1 MIDIQGELLAIETE
15 WDSQYISIA
24 DLLYYLK
31 NGNENIDYKDVA
43 TVLLKKLSN
52 LNVDLIDLYDECPE
66 VVYEEDPRLYFTVT
80 YGICAY
86 RRGDDNSAIS
96 LVGKRDNLF
105 FDFLTCIKNSKV
117 NLEHIKLSLDEWD
130 FEQVNAKDV
139 FVEVE
144 KIEKGLNIT
153 IPQDREPYDGIMG
166 AFQDFKNGVY
176 KQRELNL
183 LREENQTLKS
193 RIEELN
199 KNPNSSQQ
207 TNRIA
212 ELEQQLEELKQ
223 KLAQA
228 TQPPTVGNRKNYNP
242 TERETHLQIIY
253 GLVEKLTKKDINHS
267 KYQRGNNINKSS
279 IARDLADEV
288 QGLFINPRNEEG
300 FRNRLTKILKEAE

>member
-1 MIDIQGELLAIETE
+1 MIDIQSELLAIETE

-31 NGNENIDYKDVA
+31 NGNENIGYKDVA

-52 LNVDLIDLYDECPE
+52 LNVDLIDLYEECPE
-66 VVYEEDPRLYFTVT
+66 AVYEKDPRLYFTVT

-96 LVGKRDNLF
+96 LVRKRDNLF

-130 FEQVNAKDV
+130 SEQVNAKDV

-153 IPQDREPYDGIMG
+153 IPQDREPYNDIMG
-166 AFQDFKNGVY
+166 ALQDFKNGVY
-176 KQRELNL
+176 KQRELDL
-183 LREENQTLKS
+183 LKEENQKLKS

-207 TNRIA
+207 INRIA

-223 KLAQA
+223 KLAQV
-228 TQPPTVGNRKNYNP
+228 TQPPIAEEKQNRISQPQRDIFTLLVMNNYQNYQSRNALFEAINADMKAKGIRASDIKYP
-242 TERETHLQIIY
+242 TLDNLIDDNLR
-253 GLVEKLTKKDINHS
+253 
-267 KYQRGNNINKSS
+267 INKTSPFPPK
-279 IARDLADEV
+279 
-288 QGLFINPRNEEG
+288 Q
-300 FRNRLTKILKEAE
+300 K

>member
-52 LNVDLIDLYDECPE
+52 LNVDLIDLYEECPE

-105 FDFLTCIKNSKV
+105 FDFLTCIKNSKLS
-117 NLEHIKLSLDEWD
+117 LEHIKLSLDEWD

-139 FVEVE
+139 FIEVG

-153 IPQDREPYDGIMG
+153 IPQDREPYNGIMG
-166 AFQDFKNGVY
+166 VFQDFKNGVY
-176 KQRELNL
+176 KQRELDL
-183 LREENQTLKS
+183 LREENQKLKS

-228 TQPPTVGNRKNYNP
+228 TQPPTEEEKQNRISQPQRDIFTLLVMNNYQNYQSRNALFEAINADMKAKGIRASDIKYP
-242 TERETHLQIIY
+242 TLDNLIDDNLR
-253 GLVEKLTKKDINHS
+253 
-267 KYQRGNNINKSS
+267 INKISPFPPK
-279 IARDLADEV
+279 
-288 QGLFINPRNEEG
+288 Q
-300 FRNRLTKILKEAE
+300 K